1 MLENSEIEAGVVTED
16 SKKFDGYGLN
26 MKHLKETTER
36 EIHSAIDL
44 VGGKDE
50 DMSKS
55 FRSKSDEE
63 VATLMREG
71 YGMLGM
77 PGTSKGIMQDVQG
90 TRKKV
95 MGTGQGMQ
103 HGRTRGRVRQHL
115 SDGDIEALISDEIFQ
130 PQVVW
135 SLGDVQVACGTLGL
149 STATIKLV
157 GGEGVEH
164 VACSVGTGPVDA
176 AYKAVDL
183 IVKVPVTLL
192 EYSMN
197 SVTEGID
204 AIASTRVVIRG
215 ENGHMSTNAITG
227 ETVHRVFSGNGAGM
241 DIVVSSVRAYISA
254 LNKMLGF
261 KNSESSKNLKSVKVP
276 A

>member
-1 MLENSEIEAGVVTED
+1 MVYI
-16 SKKFDGYGLN
+16 K
-26 MKHLKETTER
+26 
-36 EIHSAIDL
+36 
-44 VGGKDE
+44 
-50 DMSKS
+50 
-55 FRSKSDEE
+55 
-63 VATLMREG
+63 
-71 YGMLGM
+71 
-77 PGTSKGIMQDVQG
+77 
-90 TRKKV
+90 
-95 MGTGQGMQ
+95 
-103 HGRTRGRVRQHL
+103 
-115 SDGDIEALISDEIFQ
+115 
-130 PQVVW
+130 
-135 SLGDVQVACGTLGL
+135 QVACGTLGL

-227 ETVHRVFSGNGAGM
+227 ETVHRVFRYYFPLFLTYFCLTPHFFIYLCNLTYFSLIQKWKWSRNG
-241 DIVVSSVRAYISA
+241 IVVSSVRAYISA